1 MAGYNG
7 DMTNPG
13 EFLEP
18 LASLPWEERG
28 RIGAWRGYFE
38 TLWPSLLQPQ
48 RFFAVLDDP
57 GKPESLSDSL
67 RFDLVTHLIGS
78 TGGAVFYGITL
89 WISPPDALAQLSAT
103 WRLGLVIGLFLASGP
118 AGVLFDLCY
127 ALLVHGAL
135 RFLGET
141 PTGLRGTT
149 RAVMYGGGAT
159 ALNATLLLPA
169 LFIPQLWG
177 TYCTIVALT
186 RAQKVSRGQALTA
199 VIVPSGVLIML
210 GLIVI
215 ALGMSM
221 AMDKLSGMGLL
232 PAGIPT

>member
-1 MAGYNG
+1 
-7 DMTNPG
+7 
-13 EFLEP
+13 
-18 LASLPWEERG
+18 LPWEERG
-28 RIGAWRGYFE
+28 RIGAWRGYFD
-38 TLWPSLLQPQ
+38 TLGPSLLQPQ
-48 RFFAVLDDP
+48 RFFAVLEDP
-57 GKPESLSDSL
+57 GGPESVADSL

-78 TGGAVFYGITL
+78 SGPAIFYGITL
-89 WISPPDALAQLSAT
+89 WVSPPEALASISAA
-103 WRLGLVIGLFLASGP
+103 WRLAMVLGLFLASGP

-127 ALLVHGAL
+127 ALVVHGAL

-141 PTGLRGTT
+141 PAGLRGTT

-159 ALNATLLLPA
+159 ALNCTLLLPA

-177 TYCTIVALT
+177 TWCTIIALT
-186 RAQKVSRGQALTA
+186 HAQKVSRGQALTA

-215 ALGMSM
+215 ALGLSM
-221 AMDKLSGMGLL
+221 AMDKLNGMGLL